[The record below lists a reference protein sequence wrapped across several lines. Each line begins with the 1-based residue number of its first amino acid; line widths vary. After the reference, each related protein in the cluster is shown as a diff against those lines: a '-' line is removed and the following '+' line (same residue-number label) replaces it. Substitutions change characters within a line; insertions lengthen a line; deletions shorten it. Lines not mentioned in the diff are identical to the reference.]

1 MSMADGFQEIW
12 VMIDGER
19 FRVRV
24 EDINQR
30 PVIAY
35 VEDSRFEIE
44 IEEESKRSEAAD
56 PHSHERDLPHS
67 IPAGTSCEVT
77 APMPGDIIQIHV
89 KNGQAVKV
97 GDPLCVLDAM
107 KMKNTI
113 HAPSGGII
121 SEIAIQEGQ
130 SVEFGALL
138 FRLG

>member
-1 MSMADGFQEIW
+1 MADGFQEIW

-56 PHSHERDLPHS
+56 PQSHEGDLPHS

-89 KNGQAVKV
+89 KNGQIVKV

-113 HAPSGGII
+113 HAPSDGII
-121 SEIAIQEGQ
+121 AEISIQEGQ
-130 SVEFGALL
+130 SIEFGALL

>member
-1 MSMADGFQEIW
+1 MGDGFQEIW

-44 IEEESKRSEAAD
+44 IEEDSKGPEATD
-56 PHSHERDLPHS
+56 PHNAGTDSLHS
-67 IPAGTSCEVT
+67 ILAGTSSQVT
-77 APMPGDIIQIHV
+77 APMPGDITQVHV
-89 KNGQAVKV
+89 KKGQAVKV

-113 HAPSGGII
+113 HAPSNGVIREI
-121 SEIAIQEGQ
+121 SVSEGQ
-130 SVEFGALL
+130 SVEYGSLL
-138 FRLG
+138 FKLG

>member
-1 MSMADGFQEIW
+1 MGEGFQEIW
-12 VMIDGER
+12 VMVDGER

-44 IEEESKRSEAAD
+44 IEEEVKSLD
-56 PHSHERDLPHS
+56 DPNPHSQEREPLQS
-67 IPAGTSCEVT
+67 IPAGTSCQVT
-77 APMPGDIIQIHV
+77 APMPGDITHIHV
-89 KNGQAVKV
+89 LPGQAVMA

-113 HAPSGGII
+113 HAPQDGVIA
-121 SEIAIQEGQ
+121 EIRIREGQ
-130 SVEFGALL
+130 SVEHGVTL
-138 FRLG
+138 FTMG